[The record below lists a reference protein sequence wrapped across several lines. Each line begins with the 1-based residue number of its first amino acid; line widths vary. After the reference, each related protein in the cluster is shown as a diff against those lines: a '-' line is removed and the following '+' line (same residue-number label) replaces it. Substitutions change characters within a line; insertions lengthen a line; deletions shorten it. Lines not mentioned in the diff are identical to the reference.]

1 MARAG
6 RKRKDVPRLHGRRD
20 WRQLVE
26 DPSLLTKWTRARDNI
41 GAFGGDHFLASQ
53 AGKLFVFRQLTALE
67 IEAAKRWSVLL
78 KEYDRIVLNMA
89 RTPRSAALERVVAGE
104 DDSVT
109 QDEIERFLAR
119 FQAAQDAIL
128 KAGKPS
134 LVALNR
140 LCHDEAASSVRD
152 EARKG
157 LAPLIVHFRLDA
169 A

>member
-6 RKRKDVPRLHGRRD
+6 RKRKDVPRLAGRRD

-41 GAFGGDHFLASQ
+41 VGYGGDHFLASQ

-67 IEAAKRWSVLL
+67 IEAAKRWTVLL
-78 KEYDRIVLNMA
+78 SEYDRLVLGMA
-89 RTPRSAALERVVAGE
+89 RTPPSVALERVGAGE
-104 DDSVT
+104 GASAT
-109 QDEIERFLAR
+109 PDEVKRFLAR

-128 KAGKPS
+128 KAGRPA

-157 LAPLIVHFRLDA
+157 LAHLVTHFRLDA